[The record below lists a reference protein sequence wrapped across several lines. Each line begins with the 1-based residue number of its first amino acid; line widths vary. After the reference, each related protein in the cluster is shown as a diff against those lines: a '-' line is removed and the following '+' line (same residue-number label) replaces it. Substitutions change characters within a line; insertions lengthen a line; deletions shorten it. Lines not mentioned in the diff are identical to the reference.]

1 MSKSTKNLIFKIS
14 GSIFILFLLFRF
26 IDFDK
31 SSFIT
36 ILSKLDLPLFF
47 FSLTGVIVVLAIK
60 SFRWHLIIRQQGLQY
75 PVGKSFGAYMASFTI
90 GLITPGRIG
99 EIARLYYLR
108 QDNDIEFLPA
118 FRTIVIDRIFDLGML
133 VLLGF
138 AALLFYA
145 SIGIT
150 NLYLAIGLATI
161 AFITGLMFMNWL
173 LQWLMRIKR
182 FANNQIIQFIYS
194 CVSQAVNLQSL
205 KLWLITIMAYL
216 AYYGAIT
223 LIFLSLDIHMPL
235 ADIALI
241 LSVVGLA
248 TILPISFAG
257 FGTRE
262 MSLVFLLSYYSISTE
277 IAISFSL
284 LQFTAFFLWGGL
296 IGLIFWLLMPISLQ
310 IIRKDSLLITGFFKK
325 KIN

>member
-1 MSKSTKNLIFKIS
+1 MSKSTKDLIFKIS
-14 GSIFILFLLFRF
+14 GSVIILFILFRF

-31 SSFIT
+31 ETFLNNISR
-36 ILSKLDLPLFF
+36 LDLPLYFL
-47 FSLTGVIVVLAIK
+47 SLTGVIIVLGIK
-60 SFRWHLIIRQQGLQY
+60 SYRWHLIINQQGFHY

-108 QDNDIEFLPA
+108 QENEIDFIPA
-118 FRTIVIDRIFDLGML
+118 FRTVVVDRIFDLGML

-145 SIGIT
+145 SIGIS
-150 NLYLAIGLATI
+150 NPYLAIGI
-161 AFITGLMFMNWL
+161 AFLVFFTGLLLTNWL
-173 LQWLMRIKR
+173 LKRIIKIKR
-182 FANNQIIQFIYS
+182 FAENQIIQFVYS
-194 CVSQAVNLQSL
+194 CVSEAVNLQSL
-205 KLWLITIMAYL
+205 KLWAITLIAYL
-216 AYYGAIT
+216 AFYGAIA
-223 LIFLSLDIHMPL
+223 LIFLSLGIQMPL

-248 TILPISFAG
+248 TILPFSFAG

-262 MSLVFLLSYYSISTE
+262 MSLVFLLSYYSISSE
-277 IAISFSL
+277 IALSFSL

-296 IGLIFWLLMPISLQ
+296 IGLIFWLLMPISLKQ
-310 IIRKDSLLITGFFKK
+310 IKSDSLLLAGVFKK
-325 KIN
+325 K